1 MVTKIK
7 ETEGKGE
14 RTPRSLDVYRSKEGV
29 SGAAY
34 CECGAVFSNKRWH
47 VTECGAQPHGE
58 QRVVC
63 PACRRVADH
72 NPAGIVTL
80 KGSFFA
86 THGEEIDNLIKNT
99 AEAAVRKNPLGR
111 VMDISREKE
120 GVTITTTDARLAQKI
135 GREVFKSHGGDLQF
149 TWSHDVGPVR
159 ISWSR

>member
-1 MVTKIK
+1 MVTTIRK
-7 ETEGKGE
+7 TEEKGQ
-14 RTPRSLDVYRSKEGV
+14 RTPRSMDAYQSKDGV

-34 CECGAVFSNKRWH
+34 CQCGAVFSNKRWH
-47 VTECGAQPHGE
+47 VQESGASPHGE

-63 PACRRVADH
+63 PACRRIADH

-86 THGEEIDNLIKNT
+86 THGAEIDNLIKNT
-99 AEAAVRKNPLGR
+99 SESAAMKNPLGR
-111 VMDISREKE
+111 IMDISREEE
-120 GVTITTTDARLAQKI
+120 GVTITTTDAKLAQKI
-135 GREVFKSHGGDLQF
+135 GRDVFKSHGGDLQF